1 MKTTQYNPSPLEVKL
16 ADAMVGLEKDLQKH
30 IGDHEII
37 KIENDIEE
45 DNPMVK
51 LYLLDD
57 DGDPHE
63 VVLKIIQLPDKF

>member
-1 MKTTQYNPSPLEVKL
+1 MKTINYNPSPLEVNIAEALK
-16 ADAMVGLEKDLQKH
+16 GLEKTIDKELS
-30 IGDHEII
+30 GFEII
-37 KIENDIEE
+37 KVENKINE

-51 LYLLDD
+51 FYFLDN